1 MFIRYY
7 FPALL
12 WAAVV
17 LFLTLLPSNALPET
31 PEWKFLSFD
40 TFCHAAT
47 FALLT
52 FLVIRSF
59 YFHYGNP
66 RSLRYTIGVSL
77 ALCLFLG
84 ILIELLQMVMKQGRH
99 GEISDVVSDF
109 IGSLAGAAFFYYLSR
124 RKLVF

>member
-1 MFIRYY
+1 M
-7 FPALL
+7 
-12 WAAVV
+12 V

-31 PEWKFLSFD
+31 PEWELLSFD

-66 RSLRYTIGVSL
+66 RFLRYAIGVSL
-77 ALCLFLG
+77 TLSLFLG
-84 ILIELLQMVMKQGRH
+84 ILIELLQMVMKMGRH
-99 GEISDVVSDF
+99 GEISDEVSDL
-109 IGSLAGAAFFYYLSR
+109 IGSVAGAAFFYYLSR
-124 RKLVF
+124 RNLVF